1 MYVNVSRS
9 KLLINNLNTVRKTKK
24 KTKESSVL
32 CNHCGGPVR
41 ANGEIQ
47 SCLMCSRDANHVCAN
62 CSHVRPE
69 EIVADSNKKS
79 A

>member
-9 KLLINNLNTVRKTKK
+9 KLLINNPNTARKAKRSA
-24 KTKESSVL
+24 ESSTR

-47 SCLMCSRDANHVCAN
+47 TCLMCSREASHMCSN
-62 CSHVRPE
+62 CSHGRPE
-69 EIVADSNKKS
+69 EVADSNKKS

>member
-9 KLLINNLNTVRKTKK
+9 KLLINNLTTIRKTKK
-24 KTKESSVL
+24 KTSASSIR

-41 ANGEIQ
+41 ANGEIN
-47 SCLMCSRDANHVCAN
+47 SCLMCSREVNHVCAN

-69 EIVADSNKKS
+69 EVVSDSKKLS

>member
-9 KLLINNLNTVRKTKK
+9 KLLINNPNTVRKAKRT
-24 KTKESSVL
+24 TESSTR

-47 SCLMCSRDANHVCAN
+47 TCLMCSREASHSCSN

-69 EIVADSNKKS
+69 EVANSSKKS